1 MARESGILA
10 AVSSLPS
17 PYGIGTMGRAAYGF
31 ADFLDRA
38 GQKVWQVLPL
48 GPTGFGDSPYQTFST
63 FAGNPYLIDLDLL
76 AEKGLLSK
84 AEIEAV
90 PWGDDPAHVDYGRIY
105 GGRFPLL
112 RLAARRFFDSGA
124 EREEFRA
131 FTERESAWLDDY
143 ALFMAI
149 KDRMGGAGFPD
160 WPEELRMRD
169 ADALRTAERELSG
182 AADEYRF
189 MQYEFYS
196 QWRALKAYVNGKGI
210 SVLGDVPIYVSLD
223 SSDVWAEPDAFQL
236 DGSRRPQLVAGVP
249 PDYFTADGQLWGNPL
264 YDWDRMEENG
274 YAWWL
279 RRLSKAGELYDRVRL
294 DHFRGLESYWAVP
307 AGEKTAKNG
316 SWMPG
321 PGKAFIRTLH
331 EKLPELPVIAEDL
344 GFLTP
349 EVEELLAYSGYPGM
363 KVLQFAF
370 DADEPS
376 AYLPYLYDRN
386 CVCYTGTHD
395 NDTLASWIAAAD
407 EKTIARAR
415 EYFGIGAGDDLIA
428 AMLRGGAA
436 SVADLFIAQI
446 QDHLGLG
453 ADSRMNTPGIGRGN
467 WTWRL
472 LPGQASDE
480 LADRIAAT
488 SRIYGR

>member
-31 ADFLDRA
+31 ADFLERA

-76 AEKGLLSK
+76 AEKGLLTK
-84 AEIEAV
+84 EEIGSV

-105 GGRFPLL
+105 EGRFPLL

-124 EREEFRA
+124 EREAFRA
-131 FTERESAWLDDY
+131 FRERESAWLDDY

-160 WPEELRMRD
+160 WPEELRLRD
-169 ADALRTAERELSG
+169 ADALRTAERELSET
-182 AADEYRF
+182 ADEYRF
-189 MQYEFYS
+189 MQYEFFS

-223 SSDVWAEPDAFQL
+223 SSDVWAEPDAFRL
-236 DGSRRPQLVAGVP
+236 DGNRRPQLVAGVP

-264 YDWDRMEENG
+264 YDWDRMAENG

-279 RRLSKAGELYDRVRL
+279 RRLSKAGEMYDRVRL

-321 PGKAFIRTLH
+321 PGKPFIRTLH
-331 EKLPELPVIAEDL
+331 EKLPGLPVIAEDL

-395 NDTLASWIAAAD
+395 NDTLASWIVAAD
-407 EKTIARAR
+407 GKTIARAR
-415 EYFGIGAGDDLIA
+415 EYFGIGEEDDLIA

-472 LPGQASDE
+472 LPGQASDG
-480 LADRIAAT
+480 LADRIAGMT
-488 SRIYGR
+488 RTYGR